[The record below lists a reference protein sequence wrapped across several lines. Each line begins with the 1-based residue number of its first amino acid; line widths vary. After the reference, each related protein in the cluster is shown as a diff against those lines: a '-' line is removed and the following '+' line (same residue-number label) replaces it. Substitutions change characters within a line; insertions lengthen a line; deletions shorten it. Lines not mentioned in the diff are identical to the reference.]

1 MKVSLAVED
10 MRKRN
15 SEGNSMIQQTTLL
28 LRFIWQLPSWREE
41 LLATFEQWAVNGAS
55 RNDVKGRLK
64 EVIGKHLT
72 YDSIEHTRVI
82 DLDQL
87 NWDQLT
93 EFLCTCFYRRR
104 LRSSLP
110 DVPSDNLWME
120 LSNKAAWG
128 PLSLHPQQDRAI
140 KETVPVPLFP
150 LEQKLLTYGGT
161 RMIYRFE
168 PDLKKLFRSGAVFDE
183 PAELI
188 AGEEHSCHAN
198 VACIWNQNKEEL
210 AIGTGYALSGDGL
223 WRQHSW
229 LVRKE
234 PIAGQYRLLETTI
247 KRLKYFGI
255 LLTKSEAQAFY
266 EMNM

>member
-1 MKVSLAVED
+1 
-10 MRKRN
+10 
-15 SEGNSMIQQTTLL
+15 MIQQTALL
-28 LRFIWQLPSWREE
+28 LRFIWQMPSWREE

-55 RNDVKGRLK
+55 RNDVKVRLK

-72 YDSIEHTRVI
+72 HDPIEHTRYI
-82 DLDQL
+82 DLDQV

-93 EFLCTCFYRRR
+93 EFLCTCLYRRR
-104 LRSSLP
+104 LRSPLP
-110 DVPSDNLWME
+110 DVPSDDLWMD

-150 LEQKLLTYGGT
+150 LEQKLLSYGGT
-161 RMIYRFE
+161 RMIYRSE
-168 PDLKKLFRSGAVFDE
+168 PDLKKLLRSGAVFDE
-183 PAELI
+183 AAELI
-188 AGEEHSCHAN
+188 AGEEGTCHAN
-198 VACIWNQNKEEL
+198 ASRIWHENQEEL
-210 AIGTGYALSGDGL
+210 AIGTGYALSDDGL

-247 KRLKYFGI
+247 KRIKYFGI
-255 LLTKSEAQAFY
+255 ILTRSEAQEFY
-266 EMNM
+266 AMNV